1 MKNLMLIR
9 LSRYRKPFQI
19 VHDIHDSLNLKVKS
33 VNDGLISVNEKEEL
47 QAQKAFYDKIKSE
60 MGEKRMKRLEFWQ
73 RVSLVYLPVMAV
85 LFVALYWLVGLKNA
99 GIL

>member
-1 MKNLMLIR
+1 M
-9 LSRYRKPFQI
+9 
-19 VHDIHDSLNLKVKS
+19 NLKVKS

-47 QAQKAFYDKIKSE
+47 QAQKAFYDKIAAE